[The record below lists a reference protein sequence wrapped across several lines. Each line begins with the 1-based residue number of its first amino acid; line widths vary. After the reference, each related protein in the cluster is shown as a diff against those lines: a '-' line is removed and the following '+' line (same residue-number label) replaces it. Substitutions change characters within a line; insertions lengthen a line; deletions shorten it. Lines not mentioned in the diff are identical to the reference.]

1 MSPGKGPLELANIW
15 ITWNFVALKYLAS
28 LTPPSNDESSVY
40 VEFKEQLMRDD
51 ESWYKIG
58 LAWYGDHPVLPNNRE
73 GSLRRLGSLNKK
85 LGHQNLTCEYTE
97 VIEDQKKVGV
107 VKRANE
113 T

>member
-1 MSPGKGPLELANIW
+1 
-15 ITWNFVALKYLAS
+15 
-28 LTPPSNDESSVY
+28 
-40 VEFKEQLMRDD
+40 MRDD
-51 ESWYKIG
+51 EGWYKIG
-58 LAWYGDHPVLPNNRE
+58 LAWYGDHPVLPNSRE